1 MRTKRMLSGT
11 ALAAAMAVGAAAASA
26 TETEDKANMEVGVLT
41 CETVEGT
48 QVNLVIHSSVN
59 LNCVFETPRGSE
71 RYIGETGVGLGLDL
85 NFDRDATMRFSVV
98 SGGDKVGP
106 GEHNLSGKY
115 LGGRASVTV
124 IKGVGAQALIGG
136 SNDNIALQPIAIE
149 TGEGLGLS
157 GGLSYLF
164 LEAPKS

>member
-1 MRTKRMLSGT
+1 MRTKHFLTGT
-11 ALAAAMAVGAAAASA
+11 ALAALMAIGATATGA

-41 CETVEGT
+41 CETVDGT
-48 QVNLVIHSSVN
+48 QVNLIIHSSVN
-59 LNCVFETPRGSE
+59 LDCVFETPRGSE
-71 RYIGETGVGLGLDL
+71 RYVGETGVGLGLDL

-98 SGGDKVGP
+98 SAGDKVGP

-115 LGGRASVTV
+115 VGGRASITV
-124 IKGVGAQALIGG
+124 IKGIGAQALIGG